1 MTGAAQN
8 AHLPDNSSIC
18 RHSYT
23 FTTSAMH
30 NSQPVHTHMPKTH
43 PQQPANHTHTHGV
56 LTQDAYKLDCCWQP
70 SKEQATHYTHAP
82 TPCYTVV
89 DRDEANS
96 TLSSATLNKPWCS
109 RRTTQK
115 VLMYIETLTSRPCSR
130 KSLPHHIAQPQKSTK
145 APGTATCCATATL
158 QPLSR
163 YISCTADTS
172 SLKADELQC

>member
-1 MTGAAQN
+1 M
-8 AHLPDNSSIC
+8 P
-18 RHSYT
+18 T
-23 FTTSAMH
+23 FQIIVASADIHTLSPPPPCTTA
-30 NSQPVHTHMPKTH
+30 NQYIPACPKHTRNNRLT
-43 PQQPANHTHTHGV
+43 TDTHGV
-56 LTQDAYKLDCCWQP
+56 LTQDAYKLHCCWQP

-130 KSLPHHIAQPQKSTK
+130 KSLPHHIAQPQKKHES
-145 APGTATCCATATL
+145 AWHRNLLCH
-158 QPLSR
+158 SN
-163 YISCTADTS
+163 S
-172 SLKADELQC
+172 SAFKPVH